1 MQSSIDLLSTARSNN
16 KSSKNHFKAMA
27 MEENVEENGPG
38 GPINADTS
46 LDPSILYLIMPSY
59 AEPYKQEIKHII
71 KSEKERLR

>member
-1 MQSSIDLLSTARSNN
+1 MLSFRGIMQSSIDLLSTTRSNN
-16 KSSKNHFKAMA
+16 KSSKNRFKAMA

-71 KSEKERLR
+71 